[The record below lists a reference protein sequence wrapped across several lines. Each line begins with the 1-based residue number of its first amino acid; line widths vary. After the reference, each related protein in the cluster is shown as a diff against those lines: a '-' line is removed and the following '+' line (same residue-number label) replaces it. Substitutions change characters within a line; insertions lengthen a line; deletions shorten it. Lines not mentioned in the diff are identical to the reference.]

1 MARNKSVI
9 SQQQAQYVEGVLDGK
24 PRAQAAADAGYAH
37 PDKVPTLI
45 ERSESVRQALIDG
58 RNELSSVAQ
67 MKRADV
73 LLIFMDAID
82 LARVAGDPTAM
93 VAGAREVGK
102 MLGLYAPEKKE
113 IELTVGQAR
122 LRSMYEG
129 MPDEELLAIIEGEH
143 VRLDN

>member
-45 ERSESVRQALIDG
+45 ERSEAVRQALIDG

-143 VRLDN
+143 VRLDS

>member
-9 SQQQAQYVEGVLDGK
+9 SQQQSLYVEGVLDGK
-24 PRAQAAADAGYAH
+24 PRAQAAAEAGYAS
-37 PDKVPTLI
+37 PDKVATMI
-45 ERSESVRQALIDG
+45 ERSEAVRTAIREA
-58 RNELSSVAQ
+58 RNELSTVAQ

-73 LLIFMDAID
+73 LMIFMNAID
-82 LARVAGDPTAM
+82 LARIAGDPTAM

-122 LRSMYEG
+122 LRSTYEG
-129 MPDEELLAIIEGEH
+129 MTDEELLAIIEGEY
-143 VRLDN
+143 VRLDS